1 MFVSFMYLS
10 VWKRIDFE
18 IKNSFL
24 ATHEI
29 VYNQF

>member
-1 MFVSFMYLS
+1 MHLS

-29 VYNQF
+29 VDNQFWTN